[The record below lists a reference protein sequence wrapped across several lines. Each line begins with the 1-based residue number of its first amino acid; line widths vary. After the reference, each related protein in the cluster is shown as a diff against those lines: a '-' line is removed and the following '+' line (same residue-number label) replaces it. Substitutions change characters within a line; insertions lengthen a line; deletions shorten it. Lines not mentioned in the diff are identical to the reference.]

1 MKSKF
6 QFYKNIILV
15 VASALTLIAVT
26 FAWFSTPKN
35 GNLGAFSSDVA
46 PSALVNVNFQQD
58 VNGNGNYTPL
68 SGDIELDSVVAG
80 QYYKYRIIMQTVTD
94 APLRITMSIDD
105 LPSNLPADLKSSV
118 NIKYVLKKVTANP
131 NGTYTDGATINA
143 SSGYVNLNSLT
154 DGYVF
159 SLSLKN
165 YQTSSS
171 DCFAIYYE
179 IGLSENSP
187 STIEG
192 KSASLGS
199 VNIIAQQTA

>member
-35 GNLGAFSSDVA
+35 GNLGAFSSAVA
-46 PSALVNVNFQQD
+46 PNALVNVNFQQD

-80 QYYKYRIIMQTVTD
+80 QYYKYRIILQTVTD
-94 APLRITMSIDD
+94 SPLSITMSIDD

-131 NGTYTDGATINA
+131 DGTYTDGTTINA
-143 SSGYVNLNSLT
+143 SSDYVNLSSLT

-199 VNIIAQQTA
+199 VSIIAQQTA